1 MAIHHCPH
9 CNYKSTKRTNV
20 VRHEVS
26 KHIDSP
32 EQFFELQNSAQ
43 SKNRQIAGRGI
54 TLEEIYSMAYNSF
67 CKFIGYIKNITRK
80 YENTQSSRHLEL
92 LDECLT
98 YCGYSRKEIERV
110 LRIIQRRMDD
120 FPKYN

>member
-9 CNYKSTKRTNV
+9 CSFESSHKWVVKR
-20 VRHEVS
+20 HKVS
-26 KHIDSP
+26 KHMDSP
-32 EQFFELQNSAQ
+32 QQFLELHNSSQ
-43 SKNRQIAGRGI
+43 SKNRQIAGRGM
-54 TLEEIYSMAYNSF
+54 TLEEIYSMAYDSF

>member
-9 CNYKSTKRTNV
+9 CSFESSHKWVVKR
-20 VRHEVS
+20 HKVS
-26 KHIDSP
+26 KHMDSP
-32 EQFFELQNSAQ
+32 QQFLELHNSSQ
-43 SKNRQIAGRGI
+43 SKNRQIAGRGM
-54 TLEEIYSMAYNSF
+54 TLEEIYSMAYDSF

-80 YENTQSSRHLEL
+80 YENTQSSRHSEL

-110 LRIIQRRMDD
+110 QRIIQRRMED
-120 FPKYN
+120 FS

>member
-20 VRHEVS
+20 VS

-32 EQFFELQNSAQ
+32 EQYFELQNSAQ

-110 LRIIQRRMDD
+110 QRIIQRRMEA
-120 FPKYN
+120 FS

>member
-9 CNYKSTKRTNV
+9 CNYKSTRKINV
-20 VRHEVS
+20 VRREIS

-32 EQFFELQNSAQ
+32 EQFFDLQNSAQ
-43 SKNRQIAGRGI
+43 SKNQQIAGRGI

>member
-9 CNYKSTKRTNV
+9 CSFESSHKWVVKR
-20 VRHEVS
+20 HKVS

-32 EQFFELQNSAQ
+32 EQLFELQNSAQ

>member
-1 MAIHHCPH
+1 MAIHRCPH

-32 EQFFELQNSAQ
+32 EQYFELQNSAQ

>member
-1 MAIHHCPH
+1 MLSDTRLE
-9 CNYKSTKRTNV
+9 N
-20 VRHEVS
+20 
-26 KHIDSP
+26 IDYP
-32 EQFFELQNSAQ
+32 EQYFELQNSAQ

-92 LDECLT
+92 LEECLS
-98 YCGYSRKEIERV
+98 YCGYSREEIERMQSV
-110 LRIIQRRMDD
+110 ISNNQNL
-120 FPKYN
+120 